1 MKRFWRPFA
10 FFHKNVNR
18 IIIFDIRYI
27 DVDMNEIDEINKE
40 VTMPS
45 TAAPV
50 QTSTTTWN
58 IDPAHSIAEF
68 KVKHMMIANVKGQ
81 FSKVSGALFL
91 DESDLTNSRVE
102 ATIEAASIHTRDEQ
116 RDAHLKSTDFFDVEK
131 FSTLHFESKSISIV
145 RDGELGVEG
154 DLTIRGV
161 TRKVRFSVEGPTPP
175 AKDPWGNTRVAIS
188 ATTKIN
194 RKDFG
199 LTWNAALETG
209 GILVG
214 DEVTLTLDVEFVKA

>member
-1 MKRFWRPFA
+1 MT
-10 FFHKNVNR
+10 
-18 IIIFDIRYI
+18 
-27 DVDMNEIDEINKE
+27 
-40 VTMPS
+40 TMTS
-45 TAAPV
+45 TTTAAPT

-68 KVKHMMIANVKGQ
+68 KVKHMMIANVKGK
-81 FSKVSGALFL
+81 FSKVSGVLVR
-91 DESDLTNSRVE
+91 DESDRANDRVE
-102 ATIEAASIHTRDEQ
+102 ATIEAASVETRNEQ
-116 RDAHLKSTDFFDVEK
+116 RDGHLKSADFFHVEK
-131 FSTLHFESKSISIV
+131 FPTLHFKSTGIHV
-145 RDGELGVEG
+145 VGEGELSVEG

-161 TRKVRFSVEGPTPP
+161 TRQVRFAVEGPTPP
-175 AKDPWGNTRVAIS
+175 AKDPWGNTRIGIA

-214 DEVTLTLDVEFVKA
+214 DDITITLDAQFVKA